1 MEQLKKQL
9 NSLKKKVE
17 EHEVRII
24 ENSNRIEADERI
36 IRQNNIRVYGFQYTK
51 CKISQIIQTELMVS
65 KLSRLDN
72 CLTNYA

>member
-24 ENSNRIEADERI
+24 ENSNRIEVDERI
-36 IRQNNIRVYGFQYTK
+36 IRQNNIRVYAFQYTK